1 MDTPKTRL
9 EGLKRLRE
17 LHGAWQRLYQTA
29 NAHPQ
34 DRAAHQVAAIQALDL
49 HAANLRLVHQCR
61 QEYGGYPDVG
71 HHVPIVTDIEAWATL
86 APAAKGTEWDY
97 YSLSMESPA
106 PHWGHSWGEQL
117 EHWMGKC
124 AEAAGAAMEE
134 AAAGLSDIG
143 QPSPGAVGAVF
154 PWGRAILAFGLL
166 IVLELIAVIAA
177 WLWGQGDNPLQK
189 IGNCWWLLASLLP
202 VVALVSRLILGRKG
216 WSQVKKMWHSWRGE
230 A

>member
-1 MDTPKTRL
+1 
-9 EGLKRLRE
+9 
-17 LHGAWQRLYQTA
+17 
-29 NAHPQ
+29 
-34 DRAAHQVAAIQALDL
+34 
-49 HAANLRLVHQCR
+49 
-61 QEYGGYPDVG
+61 
-71 HHVPIVTDIEAWATL
+71 
-86 APAAKGTEWDY
+86 
-97 YSLSMESPA
+97 
-106 PHWGHSWGEQL
+106 
-117 EHWMGKC
+117 MGKC